1 MKIKGTKKIKKLASA
16 ILMTSM
22 AVTAAGCMVQ
32 FSEQDKKETTATV
45 ETQEEQKEEE
55 TEKASESA
63 TESASESKTEESSEI
78 IETGVV
84 ESGDETVV
92 LIGVENKE
100 TQAEEE
106 HDQAWIESQ
115 LAEGNIDNCSFTFE
129 DAGEDKELITSW
141 ATYRVKKSPNEG
153 KIFITID
160 DESYELDISSDWTG
174 TRFGKTYLLKSNGN
188 TYIYVLSH
196 LEGDRTDVNVYKVD
210 DKGVSYVDT
219 VEKLFIF
226 SDMNYPWEFLCEHYG
241 EMNGALDFYQYYTVG
256 SNGIP
261 VPSEDPIYV
270 TSSVEQVTLAEER
283 TGKLVMYGQITD
295 QDILVSAD
303 ELIRPSETDFK
314 TYIEVMDKDGN
325 FISFDCVDWFAS
337 FEDSDI
343 GHKEAVYKFFDYN
356 F

>member
-1 MKIKGTKKIKKLASA
+1 MKIKKLASA

-22 AVTAAGCMVQ
+22 AVTAAGCSVQ
-32 FSEQDKKETTATV
+32 FTDKTANETSAAV
-45 ETQEEQKEEE
+45 ETEEEQKENE

-63 TESASESKTEESSEI
+63 GES
-78 IETGVV
+78 ETNETPAIVETFAAVV
-84 ESGDETVV
+84 DSGEETVV
-92 LIGVENKE
+92 LYGAETEE
-100 TQAEEE
+100 TQEE
-106 HDQAWIESQ
+106 HDQEWIESQ
-115 LAEGNIDNCSFTFE
+115 LAEGNIDNCSFTFA

-174 TRFGKTYLLKSNGN
+174 TRFSKTYLLKSNGN

-196 LEGDRTDVNVYKVD
+196 LEGERTDVNVYRVD

-270 TSSVEQVTLAEER
+270 TSSVEQVTLGEER

-343 GHKEAVYKFFDYN
+343 GHKEAVYKFFDYK

>member
-22 AVTAAGCMVQ
+22 AVTAAGCSVQ
-32 FSEQDKKETTATV
+32 FTDKTANETSAAV
-45 ETQEEQKEEE
+45 ETEEEQKENE

-63 TESASESKTEESSEI
+63 EES
-78 IETGVV
+78 ETNETPAIVETFAAVV
-84 ESGDETVV
+84 DSGEETVV
-92 LIGVENKE
+92 LYGVETEE
-100 TQAEEE
+100 TQEE
-106 HDQAWIESQ
+106 HDQEWIESQ
-115 LAEGNIDNCSFTFE
+115 LAEGNIDNCSFTFA

-174 TRFGKTYLLKSNGN
+174 TRFSKTYLLKSNGN

-241 EMNGALDFYQYYTVG
+241 EMNGTLDFYQYYTVG

-261 VPSEDPIYV
+261 VSSEDPIYV

-343 GHKEAVYKFFDYN
+343 GHKEAVYKFFDYK